1 MNPLVEITF
10 PFGNRG
16 RPPYVQPMPTKQ
28 QILDLHFMDARCKLI
43 DLAAFLDRVER
54 HEGEVDFRFTA
65 LKKAI
70 PILLSEQPSRAK
82 TILDALSD
90 ETTEPIE
97 RATIQGA
104 FGAPR

>member
-1 MNPLVEITF
+1 
-10 PFGNRG
+10 
-16 RPPYVQPMPTKQ
+16 MPTKQ

-54 HEGEVDFRFTA
+54 HEGEEDFRIVA
-65 LKKAI
+65 LRNAL
-70 PILLSEQPSRAK
+70 PILLSQGPSRARLV
-82 TILDALSD
+82 LDALSD

-97 RATIQGA
+97 RASIQGA

>member
-1 MNPLVEITF
+1 
-10 PFGNRG
+10 
-16 RPPYVQPMPTKQ
+16 MPTKQ

-54 HEGEVDFRFTA
+54 HEGEADFRFDA

-70 PILLSEQPSRAK
+70 PILLCEKPSRAK
-82 TILDALSD
+82 AVLDALSD
-90 ETTEPIE
+90 ETTVPIE